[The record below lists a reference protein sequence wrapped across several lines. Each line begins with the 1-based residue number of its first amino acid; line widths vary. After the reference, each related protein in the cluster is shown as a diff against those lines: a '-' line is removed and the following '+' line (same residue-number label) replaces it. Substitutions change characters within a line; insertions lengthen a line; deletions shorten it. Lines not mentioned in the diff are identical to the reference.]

1 MGHAM
6 ALLVQRDD
14 HGQKSARSVSAPDLL
29 KALYTSV
36 QQDCIR
42 LEFDQPV
49 EWTESLASQF
59 HLDSV
64 AGHIR
69 SGVSSGNILT
79 LKLTS
84 ASDAK
89 TVTYLVDKTWD
100 HKTLLYG
107 SNGIAALTFCEVLI
121 EPQ

>member
-1 MGHAM
+1 MTNQSNGPNRWRVNFI
-6 ALLVQRDD
+6 L
-14 HGQKSARSVSAPDLL
+14 
-29 KALYTSV
+29 
-36 QQDCIR
+36 
-42 LEFDQPV
+42 
-49 EWTESLASQF
+49 
-59 HLDSV
+59 LDSV